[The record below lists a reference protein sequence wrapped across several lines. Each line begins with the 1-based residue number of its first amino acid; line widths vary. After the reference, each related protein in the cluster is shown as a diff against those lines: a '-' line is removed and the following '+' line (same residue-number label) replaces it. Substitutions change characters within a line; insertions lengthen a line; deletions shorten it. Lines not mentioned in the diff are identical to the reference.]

1 MLKKIIS
8 IALSVVMLS
17 CTAVVLSSCSG
28 NKNTAD
34 AGTDYNLTKNIKDG
48 VILQCFAWDFKTI
61 ENSLEDIAA
70 AGYSAV
76 QTSPINECYE
86 GENGG
91 MSLYSDGEGKWYYHY
106 QPTDFTIGNY
116 QLGTRDEFK
125 SMCKKAHKLGIKV
138 VVDVIANH
146 TTPTISAINNN
157 LIKAVGDL
165 NNLYHAN
172 NTKGDITDYGNR
184 LQCTTYKMG
193 GLPDINT
200 ENKAFQDYF
209 IKYINDCIDCGAD
222 GFRYDTAKHIG
233 LPDDPKDPKSKKN
246 NFWDRVTTE
255 IHKAKSTFLYGEV
268 LQGNG
273 DRIDDYIKKIG
284 ACAASA
290 YGGTVRNAIMTNSL
304 DSENLL
310 DLRLVGSNNGVTWV
324 ESHDNYI
331 NDGNWAAMGDEDVLT
346 GWAIIAA
353 RGTGTPLF
361 FDRPYGSSMDD
372 QWGSMNRIGASGD
385 MFYKDK
391 RVAALNFFRNA
402 MVGEKEKFIN
412 PEEDLTALEICRG
425 KKGAVI
431 VNTKDKLDVNFKTD
445 LADGTYVDRVDG
457 KTEYEVKNGKIT
469 CKKAIPEYSVVVL
482 YNEGYEQYA
491 KPALV
496 KVDDKTEFALDKDA
510 LSVKLEAKN
519 AALSTYS
526 INDKKDIT
534 YKNGDKVTVKAKD
547 CVDGVVTLTL
557 KGKSSAG
564 QNTYMKYYFTDRNSD
579 DEGEPVIVKKGS
591 KVTFKKPAGWGDNL
605 FAYIYDKS
613 NKNEGEWPGS
623 EMKKLSGDKYEY
635 TCRGDW
641 ENAFII
647 FNDGEN
653 QFPGQNEP
661 GFPLEADKE
670 YSVG

>member
-1 MLKKIIS
+1 MKKVLS
-8 IALSVVMLS
+8 IAIAVLISLSAF
-17 CTAVVLSSCSG
+17 CFSSCSDSK
-28 NKNTAD
+28 NKTAD

-48 VILQCFAWDFKTI
+48 VILQCFSWDFKTI

-76 QTSPINECYE
+76 QTSPINECLK

-91 MSLYSDGEGKWYYHY
+91 MSLYSEGDGKWYYHY

-146 TTPTISAINNN
+146 TTPNLTAINKN
-157 LIKAVGDL
+157 LIDAVGGMG
-165 NNLYHAN
+165 NLFHAN
-172 NTKGDITDYGNR
+172 NNKGDITDYGNR
-184 LQCTTYKMG
+184 LECTTYKMG

-273 DRIDDYIKKIG
+273 DRIEDYIKKIG

-290 YGGTVRNAIMTNSL
+290 YGGTVRNSIMTNNL
-304 DSENLL
+304 DGENLS
-310 DLRLVGSNNGVTWV
+310 DLRVGDNESCVTWV

-331 NDGNWAAMGDEDVLT
+331 NDGNFASMGDEDVLT
-346 GWAIIAA
+346 GWAVIAA
-353 RGTGTPLF
+353 RGKGTPLF
-361 FDRPYGSSMDD
+361 FDRPYGSKMDD

-412 PEEDLTALEICRG
+412 PDDDTTALEICRG

-431 VNTKDKLDVNFKTD
+431 INTKNDLDVNFKTD
-445 LADGTYVDRVDG
+445 LADGTYTDRIDG
-457 KTEYEVKNGKIT
+457 KTEYEVKDGKIT
-469 CKKAIPEYSVVVL
+469 SKKAIPEYSIVVL
-482 YNEGYEQYA
+482 YNDGYENYA
-491 KPALV
+491 APASV
-496 KVDDKTEFALDKDA
+496 KVDDKTKFTYDKDT
-510 LSVKLEAKN
+510 LSVKLEVKN
-519 AALSTYS
+519 AASSNYS
-526 INDKKDIT
+526 INDKKEVA
-534 YKNGDKVTVKAKD
+534 YKNGDKVTIKAKD
-547 CVDGVVTLTL
+547 AVDGVVTLTL
-557 KGKSSAG
+557 KAKSSAG
-564 QNTYMKYYFTDRNSD
+564 MNTYMKYYFTNEKTTGKTS
-579 DEGEPVIVKKGS
+579 GEVVKKGS
-591 KVTFKKPAGWGDNL
+591 KVTFIKPESWGSNL
-605 FAYIYDKS
+605 NAYIYSGDDK
-613 NKNEGEWPGS
+613 EAIWPGA
-623 EMKKLSGDKYEY
+623 EMKKISKDKYEY
-635 TCRGDW
+635 KTIGDW
-641 ENAFII
+641 QNAYII

-653 QFPGQNEP
+653 QFPGQNEQ
-661 GFPLEADKE
+661 GFPLEAGKE
-670 YSVG
+670 YSVD